1 MYMNLLTNH
10 KTRKIIWQFRLLF
23 FFVTIKMYGNL
34 FDEVEIYDMK
44 SNNEETVLTIDD
56 IDAF

>member
-1 MYMNLLTNH
+1 MNLLTNH

-23 FFVTIKMYGNL
+23 FLVTIKMYGNL
-34 FDEVEIYDMK
+34 LDEVEIYDMK